1 MKTIIETILRNV
13 ETKWEKHL
21 NSNGW
26 RLATMKTEELIKN
39 MIDNEDMNEDVFE
52 LQHEIVEMKNELLE
66 IRNFLKF
73 YLENCCSK

>member
-1 MKTIIETILRNV
+1 
-13 ETKWEKHL
+13 
-21 NSNGW
+21 
-26 RLATMKTEELIKN
+26 MKTEELIKN

-52 LQHEIVEMKNELLE
+52 LQHEIVEMENELLE